1 MPVPT
6 LSPAHTSVPV
16 RSHPIAPERGFLP
29 PEDPLRRLPP
39 AYEQWEELAHE
50 LPKLLVAR
58 QVRARLE
65 ALPVL
70 PTDALTAEAELER
83 AMLLLS
89 FLGHAYIWGEAPP
102 ARALPAGVAVPW
114 HHVAAR
120 LGRPPVLSYQSYVLT
135 NWRRLDPDGPIA
147 LGNIVTLQN
156 FAGGIDEEWFILVHV
171 HLEAVAGRALAAIG
185 PAQEAVVAGDAA
197 ALATHLRAMAEGL
210 DAMTRVLERM
220 PERCDPYIYYHRVRP
235 YVNGWKNNPALPD
248 GIVYEG
254 VADYGGRPQQF
265 RGGSGAQTAIIP
277 AIDAALGIDHADDPL
292 RPYLLEMRA
301 YMTPAQ
307 RAFIEAVEAGPSVR
321 AYVLAH
327 HRAHPELRE
336 AYNTC
341 VLALQRFRQRH
352 LEYAAL
358 YVQRQAQR
366 QAGNSTEIGTGG
378 TPFMPFLKKH
388 RDETRRHL
396 IAADQ

>member
-1 MPVPT
+1 MPVST
-6 LSPAHTSVPV
+6 RSPATVPV
-16 RSHPIAPERGFLP
+16 YAHPLCPERGFLP
-29 PEDPLRRLPP
+29 SEDPLRRLPA
-39 AYEQWEELAHE
+39 AYDEWEEVAHE

-58 QVRARLE
+58 QVRARLD

-70 PTDALTAEAELER
+70 STEAINTEAELER

-89 FLGHAYIWGEAPP
+89 FFGHAYVWGDIPP
-102 ARALPAGVAVPW
+102 VRALPEGIAVPW
-114 HHVAAR
+114 HHVATR

-135 NWRRLDPDGPIA
+135 NWRRLDPEGPIA

-185 PAQEAVVAGDAA
+185 PAQKAVVEDNTA
-197 ALATHLRAMAEGL
+197 ALVTHLEAIAAGL
-210 DAMTRVLERM
+210 EAMTETLGRM

-235 YVNGWKNNPALPD
+235 YVNGWKNNPAVPD

-254 VADYGGRPQQF
+254 VADYGGTPQQF

-307 RAFIEAVEAGPSVR
+307 RAFIEAVEVGPSVR
-321 AYVLAH
+321 DYVLAH
-327 HRAHPELRE
+327 HRAYPKLRE

-341 VLALQRFRQRH
+341 VVALQRFRQRH

-396 IAADQ
+396 IGEP